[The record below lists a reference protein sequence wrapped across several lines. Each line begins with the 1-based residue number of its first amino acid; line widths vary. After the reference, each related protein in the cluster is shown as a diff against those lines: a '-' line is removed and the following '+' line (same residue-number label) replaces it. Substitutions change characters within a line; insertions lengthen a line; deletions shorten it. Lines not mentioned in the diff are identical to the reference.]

1 MQVKQKSCTKNCFT
15 LPHNEKGCIGIPE
28 EQILFVN
35 AWSQWDY
42 G

>member
-1 MQVKQKSCTKNCFT
+1 MQVKQKSCT

-28 EQILFVN
+28 EQIVFVN
-35 AWSQWDY
+35 VWLQ